1 MQAQSEPATEVEVIP
16 RSGAPVEESAA
27 VLVEDSAAAAGP
39 ETSAE
44 ESAALLVEDSAAAGP
59 EMPIED
65 SASAGQNA
73 PVKYSVA
80 AVLHEDCTA
89 AVLDVPA
96 EDSTARPD
104 AAPTLAGSDNS
115 EGNLQMHAVDN
126 ATVPVPLAAQDATT
140 PAATTEQKSIPVPLA
155 AQDATTPAATTEQ
168 KPIPVPLA
176 AQDSTTPAATT
187 EQKPIP
193 VPLAAQDA
201 TTPAATTEQKSIPVP
216 LAAQDATTPAA
227 TTEQKPIRRRF
238 TRSLLRNILDEEG
251 GTPRESQETPQHSK
265 DTSIDSPLLPQRRFT
280 RSQLKTKV
288 ESGLVGSKDVPD
300 GASDSPPSVT
310 KMEMKMSKKVALLTK
325 HPGNIRELFNTGLL
339 EETQV
344 MYIIPHSKV

>member
-1 MQAQSEPATEVEVIP
+1 MQAQSEPATEVEMIP

-59 EMPIED
+59 EVPIED

-73 PVKYSVA
+73 PVKDSVA
-80 AVLHEDCTA
+80 AVLHEDCNA

-193 VPLAAQDA
+193 VPLA
-201 TTPAATTEQKSIPVP
+201 S
-216 LAAQDATTPAA
+216 QDATTPAA